1 MYPPTLPGAVVPRS
15 RPPWVPAGSCHL
27 ARLGP
32 LACGMWC
39 LWHLWLAVLHLAACT
54 FPPRGWVSGRVR
66 QFDVPSSCWHRASPS
81 SPATGVVACTPCQVV
96 WLVPLWVSG
105 GAPPVRGA
113 LALWL
118 RLAGVWVH
126 TAGSPL
132 GPGAAY
138 IPRVAQRC
146 NTVVRCPNYVLG
158 PRWLLRIASGVLRG
172 HCESDSWVELHV
184 P

>member
-1 MYPPTLPGAVVPRS
+1 MSPCQAWPPGVWHVVSLAPVVGSVSLGGVHTSPTGLGLRACAPVRCSVILLAQGLTVVPCDGRGCLYPLPG
-15 RPPWVPAGSCHL
+15 
-27 ARLGP
+27 
-32 LACGMWC
+32 
-39 LWHLWLAVLHLAACT
+39 
-54 FPPRGWVSGRVR
+54 
-66 QFDVPSSCWHRASPS
+66 
-81 SPATGVVACTPCQVV
+81 GVAM
-96 WLVPLWVSG
+96 PLWVSG
-105 GAPPVRGA
+105 GATPGRGA

-126 TAGSPL
+126 TARSPL

-158 PRWLLRIASGVLRG
+158 PRWLLRIASGVPRG
-172 HCESDSWVELHV
+172 HFVDSWVGVHV